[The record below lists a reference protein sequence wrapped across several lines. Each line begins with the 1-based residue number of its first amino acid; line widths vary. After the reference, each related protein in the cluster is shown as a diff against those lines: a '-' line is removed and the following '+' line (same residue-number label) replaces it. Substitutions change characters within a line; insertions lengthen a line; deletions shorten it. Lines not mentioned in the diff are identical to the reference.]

1 MGASASGSNTPPS
14 VSLRPVYKLTV
25 GCRYVAA
32 LYDPSTQTLHIQ
44 NPTPLYLMAH
54 RAKRLK
60 LAASVKKS
68 EMDSRAE
75 YKARRNDLGEVFG
88 TRKAKSQ
95 IRAEERNRVDVG
107 AMQGVKG
114 HLMEAIPKT
123 AMLEEG
129 E

>member
-1 MGASASGSNTPPS
+1 
-14 VSLRPVYKLTV
+14 
-25 GCRYVAA
+25 
-32 LYDPSTQTLHIQ
+32 
-44 NPTPLYLMAH
+44 MAH

-60 LAASVKKS
+60 LAASAKKL

-129 E
+129 ECSVYWLTTVFTYPHLVDAKPQRTTHLRRFC